1 LSRQSRTL
9 ITIIIAVAMLF
20 SCKGKEK
27 PAEPD
32 VFSFV
37 VYPGS
42 RYLGQLTDTTKQAH
56 KVANPAIEPPATAIY
71 DTEASVEAVAR
82 HYATEYGYGEIVE
95 PPAGS
100 PPLNATWRTGD
111 LATDAQAIAPLLQ
124 KMNLPTDV
132 SKAQGTYRAAELVAK
147 PNRPRV
153 TIQRPYFDVLTSQVV
168 DRTLILMSR

>member
-1 LSRQSRTL
+1 MSRQSRTL

-27 PAEPD
+27 PAETD

-71 DTEASVEAVAR
+71 DTEASVEEVAR
-82 HYATEYGYGEIVE
+82 HYAKEYGYGEIVE